1 MNGTTEQIELS
12 LNARGSREDNA
23 PCVGGEEVGL
33 LLNIL
38 RGRGW
43 MKSGEIRA
51 DGRFVAYYGAELAAN
66 SEKAERTIRAVANQ
80 SGGQVLSYPGSPG
93 YKLTLEATPKE
104 MEGARVLLN
113 QAKAM
118 KRRYI
123 MLVRLWRGA
132 VKL

>member
-1 MNGTTEQIELS
+1 MTAPAQIEMS
-12 LNARGSREDNA
+12 LRAADQREDNT

-38 RGRGW
+38 RRRGW
-43 MKSGEIRA
+43 MKSAEIRA
-51 DGRFVAYYGAELAAN
+51 DHRFATYYGADLAN
-66 SEKAERTIRAVANQ
+66 NTEKAERTIRAVANQ

-93 YKLTLEATPKE
+93 YKLTLDATPKE

-132 VKL
+132 VRM